1 MSAGLA
7 RNPYDFR
14 RPIGTMARL
23 AGRDAEREQID
34 ELLRG
39 AALGSPSH
47 FSLFGP
53 AGMGKS
59 SLLNV
64 VGQIARRRNLLP
76 VKLDLREATVESL
89 LTFYFAVF
97 DAAVNSLVDLGAIER
112 EHCAVKSW
120 TQHTLLGDTDHASDP
135 DCSLATG
142 LLVAARMSGKVVNDV
157 PTTVLARDIALLLTL
172 GESKNVR
179 GIVLK
184 LDNAGFLDDNRE
196 LAPSIME
203 LAESTPSLTIVTA
216 AEEAGCLQEAA
227 PRAWTQIEVTP
238 FRGAVD
244 TLDAIMKPLVDAEEI
259 ELAPS
264 LQTAQE
270 IHDLTEG
277 RPYEVNLVN
286 HFVWEAITQ
295 GDQAEFK
302 LSEAVLSRVLYEL
315 EQRGRHTA
323 SSSVSAIRN
332 LTDDDLRAIAK
343 LAPFE
348 GLTIRQ
354 LALGRLMFNE
364 FDEDRLGEVEGE
376 ITTQLQRLASLG
388 ILRLDH
394 DLFEIEGGPESRL
407 YLRYSAEQRVDT
419 KIEYGDTY
427 ARLATGVCRRSLSD
441 ELLGPDNLDMLLLGF
456 WSRRELGA
464 GGGRWLDVVADSV
477 REESLSDL
485 SDLLPGFDNLEHL
498 ASFTEKGGLLF
509 GFGLQVGLQNVEYAD
524 IAINVQ
530 GLSAEGATERINTWI
545 EAHEPLLSKYEIAF
559 QNIRCERLSPTAS
572 KNAAA
577 FSELRR
583 HCMLVYFMHRSGF
596 IDPAI
601 EVMSDCVD
609 RSEALI
615 GSEPADPL
623 VRAELADAINRL
635 GFLHATA
642 ENWDKAAENLKRSIR
657 ISIAEEWLP
666 RSNLSFIEAS
676 RGDFEGALAL
686 AEEAK
691 VLFTGSGEGET
702 ILHAWFPTPA
712 SWKPEAPR
720 SAVVSVHGKWLQR
733 FVELQTQVYAAKTDP
748 KRLPELRK
756 SLDSISLSAPPAFL
770 RMAGW
775 CEYTMFDS
783 PSAAAELFDH
793 AIHATDLEEISAV
806 EAEHRFVVD
815 SLDPDNEGLPE
826 PGSADLEDRSSV

>member
-1 MSAGLA
+1 
-7 RNPYDFR
+7 
-14 RPIGTMARL
+14 
-23 AGRDAEREQID
+23 
-34 ELLRG
+34 
-39 AALGSPSH
+39 
-47 FSLFGP
+47 
-53 AGMGKS
+53 MGKS
-59 SLLNV
+59 SLLNA
-64 VGQIARRRNLLP
+64 VGQIAHRRNLLP
-76 VKLDLREATVESL
+76 VKIDLRESTVESI

-97 DAAVNSLVDLGAIER
+97 DAAINALIDLGAVER
-112 EHCAVKSW
+112 DHDAVESW
-120 TQHTLLGDTDHASDP
+120 TQHTLLGNTAHVP
-135 DCSLATG
+135 DLNQALSTG
-142 LLVAARMSGKVVNDV
+142 LLIAARMSGKAVSDI
-157 PTTVLARDIALLLTL
+157 PTTVLERDVAFLLAL
-172 GESKNVR
+172 GESKNIR
-179 GIVLK
+179 GIVLQ
-184 LDNAGFLDDNRE
+184 LDNAGLLDDNHE
-196 LAPSIME
+196 LAPSVME
-203 LAESTPSLTIVTA
+203 LAESSPSLTVVTA
-216 AEEAGCLQEAA
+216 AEAAGRLQEAA
-227 PRAWTQIEVTP
+227 PRAWTQIEVKP

-264 LQTAQE
+264 LQTAKE

-295 GDQAEFK
+295 GDQTEFK

-315 EQRGRHTA
+315 EQRGRHTS

-332 LTDDDLRAIAK
+332 LTDDDLRAIAE

-364 FDEDRLGEVEGE
+364 FDDDRLAEVEDE
-376 ITTQLQRLASLG
+376 ITVQLQRLADLG
-388 ILRLDH
+388 VLRLDH

-407 YLRYSAEQRVDT
+407 YLRYSAEQRIDQR
-419 KIEYGDTY
+419 IEYGDTY
-427 ARLATGVCRRSLSD
+427 ARLATGVCRENLCD
-441 ELLGPDNLDMLLLGF
+441 ELLGADKLDMLLRGL
-456 WSRRELGA
+456 WSRHELGA

-477 REESLSDL
+477 AEESLSDL
-485 SDLLPGFDNLEHL
+485 SDLLPGFDDPEHL
-498 ASFTEKGGLLF
+498 AKFTENGGILF

-530 GLSAEGATERINTWI
+530 SLSADEATSRINAWI

-559 QNIRCERLSPTAS
+559 QTVRCELLSPSAS

-596 IDPAI
+596 IGPAI
-601 EVMSDCVD
+601 EVMSDCID

-635 GFLHATA
+635 GFLYATA
-642 ENWDKAAENLKRSIR
+642 EEWDKAAENLRRSIE
-657 ISIAEEWLP
+657 ISIADEWLP

-676 RGDFEGALAL
+676 RGNFEPALAL
-686 AEEAK
+686 AEEAE
-691 VLFTGSGEGET
+691 VLFTGTGEGET

-712 SWKPEAPR
+712 QWKPKVPR
-720 SAVVSVHGKWLQR
+720 SAVVSIHGKWVQR
-733 FVELQTQVYAAKTDP
+733 FVELQAQVFAAQSDP
-748 KRLPELRK
+748 EKLPDLRK
-756 SLDSISLSAPPAFL
+756 SLDALPLSAPPAFL

-775 CEYTMFDS
+775 CEYAMFDS
-783 PSAAAELFDH
+783 PAAAAERFDH
-793 AIHATDLEEISAV
+793 AVHATDLEEIAAV
-806 EAEHRFVVD
+806 ETEHNFVLDGLD
-815 SLDPDNEGLPE
+815 SDSSD
-826 PGSADLEDRSSV
+826 SA